1 MDCSQPGSSVH
12 GISQARILEWV
23 IVSFFRFLSDLG
35 VNPCLLFD
43 RWILCHWATW
53 EAPFGLHIIT
63 IALIAFKAQSY
74 LKIISFSFILSFV
87 NSFDKILKHGHKRL
101 ISVLLVLRIAN
112 ISGCK
117 MGSIIFF
124 FFLRISSVVLNYLW
138 KLRVH
143 FIIESIVRLQYY
155 SSHKSSVPMI
165 IYID

>member
-1 MDCSQPGSSVH
+1 MLCNPMDCSQPGSSVH

-124 FFLRISSVVLNYLW
+124 FFFKNKFCCL
-138 KLRVH
+138 KLFVEIKSP
-143 FIIESIVRLQYY
+143 FYNWEYCKASILQQ
-155 SSHKSSVPMI
+155 P
-165 IYID
+165 